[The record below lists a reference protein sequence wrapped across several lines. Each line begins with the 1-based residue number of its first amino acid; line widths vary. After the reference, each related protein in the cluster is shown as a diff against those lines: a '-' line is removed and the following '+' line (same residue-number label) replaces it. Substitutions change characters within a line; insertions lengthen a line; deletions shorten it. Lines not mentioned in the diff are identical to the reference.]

1 MTEHKAQ
8 QSSITLLNL
17 VRLYKWRTSFALVL
31 VIIESLLEILYPLL
45 IGLAVNGLL
54 DGSYLGVI
62 QLAALGAC
70 SLLIGTAR
78 RFYDTRL
85 YAKMYLRV
93 APTVVQQE
101 FERGSSV
108 SKVSARAGL
117 LTEFV
122 EFLEKSLPE
131 VIAVA
136 ISLIGA
142 LSLIA
147 TLNCRV
153 FVACLLLLALVVL
166 TYAITGSFNYR
177 LNRGYNDQLEQQ
189 VIVLEQ
195 GEHAKIGE
203 HFKQLMHWNIKLSD
217 LETVNYFVIWIGAIA
232 LFVYTPVTVVNSGV
246 VNYGQIISILLYVFE
261 LIDKAVTFPLFIQQ
275 VIRLREI
282 TQRITRNNHK

>member
-1 MTEHKAQ
+1 MNEHKAQ
-8 QSSITLLNL
+8 QTSITLLNL
-17 VRLYKWRTSFALVL
+17 VRQYKWRTSFALVF

-45 IGLAVNGLL
+45 IGVAVNGLL
-54 DGSYLGVI
+54 DSSYLGVI
-62 QLAALGAC
+62 QLAGLGAC

-108 SKVSARAGL
+108 STVSARAGL

-122 EFLEKSLPE
+122 EFLENSLPE

-232 LFVYTPVTVVNSGV
+232 LFVYTPATVVNSGV

>member
-1 MTEHKAQ
+1 MNEHKAQ
-8 QSSITLLNL
+8 QTSITLLNL
-17 VRLYKWRTSFALVL
+17 VRQYQWRTSFALVL

-70 SLLIGTAR
+70 SLLTGTVR

-101 FERGSSV
+101 FERGSSI

-122 EFLEKSLPE
+122 EFLENSLPE

-136 ISLIGA
+136 ISLVGA

-147 TLNCRV
+147 TLNSHV
-153 FVACLLLLALVVL
+153 LVACLLLLALVVL
-166 TYAITGSFNYR
+166 TYAITGRFNYR
-177 LNRGYNDQLEQQ
+177 LNRGYNDQLEQ
-189 VIVLEQ
+189 
-195 GEHAKIGE
+195 
-203 HFKQLMHWNIKLSD
+203 S
-217 LETVNYFVIWIGAIA
+217 
-232 LFVYTPVTVVNSGV
+232 
-246 VNYGQIISILLYVFE
+246 
-261 LIDKAVTFPLFIQQ
+261 FP
-275 VIRLREI
+275 
-282 TQRITRNNHK
+282 

>member
-1 MTEHKAQ
+1 MNEHKAQ
-8 QSSITLLNL
+8 QTSITLLNL
-17 VRLYKWRTSFALVL
+17 VRQYKWRTSFALVL

-45 IGLAVNGLL
+45 IGLAVNGILE
-54 DGSYLGVI
+54 GSYLGVI
-62 QLAALGAC
+62 QLAGLGAC

-85 YAKMYLRV
+85 YAKMYLQV

-122 EFLEKSLPE
+122 EFLENSLPE

-136 ISLIGA
+136 ISLVGA

-147 TLNCRV
+147 TLNSHV

-246 VNYGQIISILLYVFE
+246 VNYGQIISILLYMFE

>member
-1 MTEHKAQ
+1 MNGHKAQ

-17 VRLYKWRTSFALVL
+17 VRQYKWQTSFALVL
-31 VIIESLLEILYPLL
+31 VTIESLLEILYPLL

-122 EFLEKSLPE
+122 EFLENSLPE

-136 ISLIGA
+136 ISLVGA

-147 TLNCRV
+147 TLNSHV

-166 TYAITGSFNYR
+166 TYAITGSFNYH

-195 GEHAKIGE
+195 GEHAKIND

-246 VNYGQIISILLYVFE
+246 TNYGQIISILLYVFE

>member
-1 MTEHKAQ
+1 MNEHKAQ

-17 VRLYKWRTSFALVL
+17 VRQYKWRTSFALTL

-62 QLAALGAC
+62 QLAGLGAC

-85 YAKMYLRV
+85 YAKMYLRI

-101 FERGSSV
+101 FDRGSSV
-108 SKVSARAGL
+108 SKISARAGL

-122 EFLEKSLPE
+122 EFLENSLPD

-136 ISLIGA
+136 ISLVGA

-147 TLNCRV
+147 TLNSRV
-153 FVACLLLLALVVL
+153 FVACLLLLTLVVL

-189 VIVLEQ
+189 VMVLEQ
-195 GEHAKIGE
+195 GEQANIND
-203 HFKQLMHWNIKLSD
+203 HFKQLMHWNVKLSD
-217 LETVNYFVIWIGAIA
+217 LETINYFVIWVGAIA

-246 VNYGQIISILLYVFE
+246 VNYGHIISILLYVFE
-261 LIDKAVTFPLFIQQ
+261 LIDKAVTFPFFIQQ
-275 VIRLREI
+275 AIRLREI
-282 TQRITRNNHK
+282 EQRITRPRI